1 MNRLENLYFSVFGQ
15 YPQEIKPLLGAGSN
29 RKYFRLIGPAIV
41 IGTIGESRQ
50 ENEAFIYFSNLFS
63 SKNLPVPKV
72 IAVSDDRMC
81 YLQEDVGDVSLYSL
95 IQSNGGQSAEIEE
108 HLQNLMTLLPRF
120 HYGSYD
126 HFDGTRCYPRHIMDR
141 RAVMWDLNYFKYS
154 FLKTTGLDF
163 DENLLENEFEIL
175 ANKLIENPDST
186 IILRDCQSRNI
197 MLKDSKLS
205 VIDFQG
211 ARLGDGLYDVASMLW
226 QARAGFSVEQRM
238 KYAEVY
244 RKSAEEL
251 TGKKMVGFYERLAI
265 MVLFRLLQVLGAYGY
280 RGLFERKA
288 MFLEV
293 IPSAL
298 KSACDAVNW
307 LQTLIPNFLPYLS
320 SLLLK
325 IASLPRFASIE
336 KADKLTVTVMSFSYK
351 KGLPEDLSGNG
362 GGFVFDCRAMHNP
375 GRYQEYKNLTGRDT
389 PVIEFLENRGEIAVF
404 LESCY
409 ALVDASV
416 ERYIERGFT
425 SLSVSFGC
433 TGGQHRSVYCAEHL
447 AHHIHEKFGVPVRLT
462 HREQSISEYFSA
474 K

>member
-1 MNRLENLYFSVFGQ
+1 MNRLENLYFSTFGQ

-29 RKYFRLIGPAIV
+29 RKYFRLIGPTIV
-41 IGTIGESRQ
+41 IGTIGESLQ

-72 IAVSDDRMC
+72 IAASDDRMC
-81 YLQEDVGDVSLYSL
+81 YLQEDLGDVSLYSV
-95 IQSNGGQSAEIEE
+95 IQSYGKQSAEVDDLL
-108 HLQNLMTLLPRF
+108 LQIMTILPRF
-120 HYGSYD
+120 QYG
-126 HFDGTRCYPRHIMDR
+126 FNEEIDGSICYPRKSMDH

-154 FLKTTGLDF
+154 FLKATGVDF
-163 DENLLENEFEIL
+163 DENILENEFEIL
-175 ANKLIENPDST
+175 AERVVENPDST
-186 IILRDCQSRNI
+186 IILRDFQSRNI
-197 MLKDSKLS
+197 MLKDSQIS

-211 ARLGDGLYDVASMLW
+211 ARLGDGLYDVASILW
-226 QARAGFSVEQRM
+226 QVRAGFTVEQRM
-238 KYAEVY
+238 KYAEMY
-244 RKSAEEL
+244 RRSVEEL
-251 TGKKMVGFYERLAI
+251 TGKRMIGFSERIAV

-293 IPSAL
+293 IPGAL
-298 KSACDAVNW
+298 QSVCDAVNQ
-307 LQTLIPNFLPYLS
+307 LKTLIPNFLPYLS

-325 IASLPRFASIE
+325 IASLPRFAPIE
-336 KADKLTVTVMSFSYK
+336 KVEDLTVTVTSFSYK
-351 KGLPEDLSGNG
+351 KGLPEDFSGNG
-362 GGFVFDCRAMHNP
+362 GGFVFDCRSMHNP
-375 GRYQEYKNLTGRDT
+375 GRYKEYKNLTGRDT
-389 PVIEFLENRGEIAVF
+389 SVIDFLENRGEIVTF

-447 AHHIHEKFGVPVRLT
+447 AHHIHEKFGVTVRLN